1 MSGGCEYGKC
11 EVCGKEAY
19 LRRTYF
25 YYPIHCECCGCKD
38 KDGQKQHFVMVAHCD
53 KCPARMPKVIHP
65 LIKAMDGKCYMANI
79 TNILPSDIEGEFII
93 DDKIINNE

>member
-1 MSGGCEYGKC
+1 MSGDCEYGKC
-11 EVCGKEAY
+11 EVCGKETY

-53 KCPARMPKVIHP
+53 KCPARIPKVIHP
-65 LIKAMDGKCYMANI
+65 LIKSMDGKCYRANI
-79 TNILPSDIEGEFII
+79 TNILPSNIEGEFII
-93 DDKIINNE
+93 DGKIINND